1 MSLFGE
7 QLLNRI
13 ENDDVTDR
21 FLTEHS
27 DFSMESKDLMLPCT
41 GGPDGFYYCI
51 MKRGGD
57 AIA

>member
-1 MSLFGE
+1 MYSTCTI
-7 QLLNRI
+7 NRI

-27 DFSMESKDLMLPCT
+27 DFSMESKDLTLPCT

-51 MKRGGD
+51 MKRCGD